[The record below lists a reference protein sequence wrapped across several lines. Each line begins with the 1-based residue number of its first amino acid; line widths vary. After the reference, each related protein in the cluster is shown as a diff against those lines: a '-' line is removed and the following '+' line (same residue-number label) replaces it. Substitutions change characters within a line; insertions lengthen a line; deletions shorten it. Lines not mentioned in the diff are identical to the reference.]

1 MAQLTQT
8 QRRPIALKFA
18 GVTVAAA
25 LLVGAVGIGVQ
36 VIAQNDARAKA
47 AYEAKFAA
55 YGAAWERQYRAERGA
70 GYASPHDKI
79 VLKAAKEWEVRYH
92 AMYPGS

>member
-1 MAQLTQT
+1 MISAAPSAGRRCLHGDARQRKRTAKWSPKLAQLTQT
-8 QRRPIALKFA
+8 QRRPIAL
-18 GVTVAAA
+18 
-25 LLVGAVGIGVQ
+25 
-36 VIAQNDARAKA
+36 
-47 AYEAKFAA
+47 KFAA